1 MTLQNS
7 TTSAAT
13 DAVLQALLA
22 AFPGGAPADD
32 TALATALTDA
42 SQAYAVQAWLVAAL
56 DGSNQPARHWKS
68 GGPSR
73 QAELTHAPLP
83 ARGVRPSGARLDDL
97 PLRHRFIEAEVAL
110 RLGRA
115 VTAAQAAAASPAE
128 CAGWVDAMCVSI
140 EVVDSRWA
148 SARAAPALL
157 RLADLQSHGALVLG
171 DWVPFAQRDWARQ
184 VCRVRIGA
192 GAWQS
197 FEGTHSLADP
207 AWLLPAWLRHAT
219 RDGAPV
225 AAGTVVTTGT
235 WCGLLDAAPGD
246 RVEVEFPRIGAASA
260 QL

>member
-1 MTLQNS
+1 MTLANS
-7 TTSAAT
+7 NSSV
-13 DAVLQALLA
+13 DAVLQALRD
-22 AFPGGAPADD
+22 AFAGGAPADD
-32 TALATALTDA
+32 TALADALADA
-42 SQAYAVQAWLVAAL
+42 SQAYAVQERLVAAL
-56 DGSNQPARHWKS
+56 DGSAQPARHWKS

-73 QAELTHAPLP
+73 EAVLTHSPLP

-115 VTAAQAAAASPAE
+115 VTADEVATASPAE
-128 CAGWVDAMCVSI
+128 CAAWIDAMCVSI

-148 SARAAPALL
+148 SVRAAPALL

-171 DWVPFAQRDWARQ
+171 DWVPFAPRDWSRQ

-192 GAWQS
+192 GDWTD

-219 RDGAPV
+219 RHGTPV
-225 AAGTVVTTGT
+225 AAGTVVSTGT
-235 WCGLLDAAPGD
+235 WCGLLPAAQGD
-246 RVEVEFPRIGAASA
+246 RVEVEFPGMGAAAA